1 MDTYPEEERFGRGIS
16 CTYRTGSCNQDT
28 REVCAFRMSSEDNA
42 HIADCTNM
50 TQPHINEYD
59 GRLCCE
65 VQEICTDGIDNDGD
79 GLVDC
84 ADPECN
90 GATSGPR
97 PQAGSPSVCR
107 PSSCPATLHEDL
119 RGFWQFE
126 NTLEDS
132 SADSQGSDTYDATNN
147 GASYTNQYSGRLG
160 QAMRLD
166 GSDDYVEV
174 PHNESFHSPYGAADA
189 LSLTAWLNPDNA
201 SGSWEGVMS
210 KSPSYGLRTGFNTAR
225 VAVQTEEEGYG
236 IISGGAVPSQEW
248 THVAATYNASTST
261 IKLFVGGSQVASTTH
276 SGQISS
282 NNNPLAIGRVGSR
295 YFDGRIDQ
303 VRVYDRALN
312 DSEIT
317 SFTNNDCNNRQRTIE
332 CVNSPELCETEYASS
347 NNYHCSFGKYDD
359 PQNTDYENAPAGSQG
374 TGICCP
380 RDQDAEYRPGQGWSC
395 TESDQCG
402 ISGTDPCN
410 YNISSSE
417 DAWFASTS
425 DGSSNACN
433 SQVPNLNVNT
443 GEQSPPEDRSQACCY
458 VPKDG
463 REGFFYKDGNV
474 KVYG

>member
-1 MDTYPEEERFGRGIS
+1 
-16 CTYRTGSCNQDT
+16 
-28 REVCAFRMSSEDNA
+28 MSSEDNA

-79 GLVDC
+79 GFVDC

-107 PSSCPATLHEDL
+107 PSSCPATLHEGL
-119 RGFWQFE
+119 HGFYQFE
-126 NTLEDS
+126 NNTADS
-132 SADSQGSDTYDATNN
+132 SGDDHGLSADPSPE
-147 GASYTNQYSGRLG
+147 YTNQYSGRRGVAARFDLQEDKVYSEDVVLG
-160 QAMRLD
+160 DFESDGDGMTVMAWVRPTGDDAGADNTLVDVQD
-166 GSDDYVEV
+166 GSGGDQ
-174 PHNESFHSPYGAADA
+174 HSIEWDA
-189 LSLTAWLNPDNA
+189 G
-201 SGSWEGVMS
+201 SGD
-210 KSPSYGLRTGFNTAR
+210 LRFDT
-225 VAVQTEEEGYG
+225 
-236 IISGGAVPSQEW
+236 P
-248 THVAATYNASTST
+248 AATVSTTAGMDEWVHVTGVVDPSTGETRLYADSSEVDAVSSASTWDD
-261 IKLFVGGSQVASTTH
+261 LY
-276 SGQISS
+276 IS
-282 NNNPLAIGRVGSR
+282 VGST
-295 YFDGRIDQ
+295 YNGGNAEGSLDEAVIDQ

-332 CVNSPELCETEYASS
+332 CVNNPELCETEYASS

-374 TGICCP
+374 TGVCCP
-380 RDQDAEYRPGQGWSC
+380 RDFDAEYDPVQGWQC
-395 TESDQCG
+395 RGSDQCG
-402 ISGTDPCN
+402 IGSGQECE

-425 DGSSNACN
+425 DGSSDACN
-433 SQVPNLNVNT
+433 SQVPNLNVDT
-443 GEQSPPEDRSQACCY
+443 DEQSPPEDRSQACCY